1 MSNTFYDASTKEK
14 FNRTVR
20 KLFAAGFQW
29 VGLNKN
35 PSFEDC
41 KKNIHGNGKLII
53 NAFYND
59 INGKNEIQY
68 GTRAIYNTYPQYNR
82 KIKVIFEDGDFL
94 YTKINGSKDD
104 VRSYYIGKFFNCGTV
119 EDNMRKCVD
128 VEFLN

>member
-1 MSNTFYDASTKEK
+1 MTNTFYDASTKEK

-59 INGKNEIQY
+59 INGKNELQY
-68 GTRAIYNTYPQYNR
+68 GTRSIYNTYPQYNG
-82 KIKVIFEDGDFL
+82 KIKVIEA
-94 YTKINGSKDD
+94 
-104 VRSYYIGKFFNCGTV
+104 
-119 EDNMRKCVD
+119 
-128 VEFLN
+128 